1 MVSKLKEKIIEL
13 IEKPLQESPA
23 ELADVVLSQYKSSTT
38 LRLFVYS
45 ELGTSVGECAK
56 LSRMVGDLIDN
67 TDLMNNGYTLE
78 VSSPGLDRPLK
89 SVIDYK
95 FRIGETV
102 RLEFVEKGRK
112 KVTAEIVA
120 VNEEQIEFKKD
131 SEVLT
136 FGIAEIENAKIL
148 F

>member
-1 MVSKLKEKIIEL
+1 MTSKLKDQIIEL
-13 IEKPLQESPA
+13 IEKPLQESQA

-45 ELGTSVGECAK
+45 ESGTSLGECAR
-56 LSRMVGDLIDN
+56 LSRMVGDLIGG
-67 TDLMNNGYTLE
+67 TDLLNNGYTLE

-89 SVIDYK
+89 SIRDFK

-112 KVTAEIVA
+112 KITAEIVA
-120 VNEEQIEFKKD
+120 VNDEQIEFRKD
-131 SEVLT
+131 SELITV
-136 FGIAEIENAKIL
+136 GIAEIDRAKIL